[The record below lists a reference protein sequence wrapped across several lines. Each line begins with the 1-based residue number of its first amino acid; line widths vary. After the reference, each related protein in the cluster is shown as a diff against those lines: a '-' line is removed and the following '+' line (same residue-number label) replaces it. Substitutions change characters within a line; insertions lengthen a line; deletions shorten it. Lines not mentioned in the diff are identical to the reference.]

1 MALAQIS
8 IPQSYRYVQE
18 STIAVMDSVTASVAR
33 QTLPALLDR
42 VEAGEEVRI
51 TRHGRVVAVMIDPK
65 RLRSP
70 RAAELW
76 KAADELGARLEAA
89 RSEPLEGSLSAGD
102 AEELVAWIR
111 EGRDSR

>member
-1 MALAQIS
+1 
-8 IPQSYRYVQE
+8 
-18 STIAVMDSVTASVAR
+18 
-33 QTLPALLDR
+33 
-42 VEAGEEVRI
+42 
-51 TRHGRVVAVMIDPK
+51 MIDPK
-65 RLRSP
+65 KLRSP

-76 KAADELGARLEAA
+76 RAADELGARLKVA